1 MMGRR
6 SPTQRYSSEVCTTQG
21 DIKTQLEIL
30 TLTFKKIVSYTL
42 AGPGVTPGCI
52 QTQRLSWGAMVEML
66 CLGVNSALPG
76 SGQMD
81 PVGSSSLKAMHLKQN
96 IILNDFSS
104 FPFSVFLAVLKD
116 ASYPRERACK
126 EMHAGTETAG
136 VLQRAP
142 SRSGSCQL
150 QFHPFAHWFYL

>member
-21 DIKTQLEIL
+21 DIKMQLEVL

-42 AGPGVTPGCI
+42 AGPGVTPRVHSDTKAFTGCHG
-52 QTQRLSWGAMVEML
+52 RDVLFRCNL
-66 CLGVNSALPG
+66 SALPR

-81 PVGSSSLKAMHLKQN
+81 PVGSSSLEATHLKQN

-104 FPFSVFLAVLKD
+104 FPFSVFLTVLKD
-116 ASYPRERACK
+116 ASYPREHACK
-126 EMHAGTETAG
+126 EMYAGTETAG
-136 VLQRAP
+136 VL
-142 SRSGSCQL
+142 
-150 QFHPFAHWFYL
+150 

>member
-1 MMGRR
+1 MR
-6 SPTQRYSSEVCTTQG
+6 
-21 DIKTQLEIL
+21 LEIL

-52 QTQRLSWGAMVEML
+52 QTQRLSQGAMVEML
-66 CLGVNSALPG
+66 CVNSALPG

-81 PVGSSSLKAMHLKQN
+81 PVGSSSLKATHLKQN

-104 FPFSVFLAVLKD
+104 FPFSVFLTVLKD
-116 ASYPRERACK
+116 ASYPREHACK

-136 VLQRAP
+136 VL
-142 SRSGSCQL
+142 
-150 QFHPFAHWFYL
+150 